1 MDSAVKVVYNSSF
14 GGFSLSKLAA
24 IWLAGRGNE
33 EAIVWLAELERRGP
47 QGPER
52 WSRDFYPRDLQR
64 HDPLLVE
71 CVSSLGRKSNGSSAG
86 LAIYE
91 LKGRMYRLEEYDGS
105 ETVVEPDDM
114 KWIEV

>member
-1 MDSAVKVVYNSSF
+1 MSEHPAAAKVVYNNTF

-33 EAIVWLAELERRGP
+33 EAIVWLANLNLG
-47 QGPER
+47 GER
-52 WSRDFYPRDLQR
+52 WGKDFCPQDLQR

-71 CVSSLGRKSNGSSAG
+71 CVEELGKKSNGSSAE
-86 LAIYE
+86 LAIYK
-91 LKGRMYRLEEYDGS
+91 LKGRRYLIEEYDGS
-105 ETVVEPDDM
+105 EAIIEPDDQ